1 MKSVKL
7 STLNLKF
14 ASFIAQ
20 IFCMFSEIW
29 CVAVVNLYEN
39 TRIKCLGGQ
48 KELTKY
54 QIFCMMSPLK
64 SLTESLEMNNS
75 YVKCKL
81 QSHSCSVPKTQ
92 KLWLVNM
99 MFKQ

>member
-1 MKSVKL
+1 
-7 STLNLKF
+7 
-14 ASFIAQ
+14 
-20 IFCMFSEIW
+20 
-29 CVAVVNLYEN
+29 
-39 TRIKCLGGQ
+39 
-48 KELTKY
+48 
-54 QIFCMMSPLK
+54 MMSPLK

>member
-1 MKSVKL
+1 
-7 STLNLKF
+7 
-14 ASFIAQ
+14 
-20 IFCMFSEIW
+20 MFSEIW

-39 TRIKCLGGQ
+39 TRIKCLGGGQ

-64 SLTESLEMNNS
+64 SLTESLEINNS
-75 YVKCKL
+75 YVKCKF

-99 MFKQ
+99 MFKQQQFDKFK